1 MTAGTAPTPGTNAS
15 NIHSTGRQTSIDTGR
30 LPGMEVRGPLGG
42 RYELIDEVGRG
53 GMAVVWRARDTVLGR
68 TVAVKLLSG
77 PHAGDPES
85 RHRIRDEARA
95 AAGLSHPN
103 IAQVYDYGES
113 DDGMPYIV
121 MELIRG
127 QTLQERQAGGPL
139 APAYAMRVGAEV
151 AAALAAAH
159 ADGLAH
165 RDIKPANI
173 MLTPAGAKVVD
184 FGIAAAIRAA
194 CSEDADFEVLG
205 TPAYLAPE
213 RLTDDAVEPA
223 SDVYALGVLLYRLL
237 ANDSPWSADTTTQML
252 TAHIYIEPVPLPP
265 LPGVPDYVTGL
276 CNRCLSKDPTLR
288 PTARD
293 AAGLLAHAAGL
304 RVVEDEPVSTGSAVD
319 REPSVL
325 IRSALGPD
333 AAHGGPASG
342 SPAVP
347 QPVTGAQP
355 IAWRE
360 ASVKNPAGPRA
371 AASAQPAIRPVRPE
385 APASEPAAPQPG
397 AGAQPGVGAQPV
409 VRPVWPETPASERAA
424 PRPAASA
431 QPVAGPARSESPA
444 SEPGAPHVAARA
456 QPIARPARPETPA
469 SDSAAPLP
477 ATTAAGLRNRRVAMV
492 GGAAALVAAALL
504 WLFIPDGR
512 DAATPPPNA
521 AISAA
526 PSQGASARDA
536 SSKPASPGATA
547 TAGNATRGPAGPAA
561 GRTAEPD
568 DPAGAPTTT
577 PGGRNPTTASPTP
590 EPTATTTAAAPQ
602 ERTLT
607 STGGSVVATCP
618 SATTAEL
625 RSWSATKPYKVNDV
639 NAGPATAAVVTFK
652 HGNRRVMMTVTCT
665 AGTPSTTNTES

>member
-1 MTAGTAPTPGTNAS
+1 MIEAGAS
-15 NIHSTGRQTSIDTGR
+15 RRSAVEHAGKISGRQTGIDTGR
-30 LPGMEVRGPLGG
+30 LPGMEVRQLLGG
-42 RYELIDEVGRG
+42 RYELIEVVGRG

-68 TVAVKLLSG
+68 IVAVKLLAG
-77 PHAGDPES
+77 PHAGDPEA

-184 FGIAAAIRAA
+184 FGIAAAIREGCA
-194 CSEDADFEVLG
+194 EDAEFEVLG

-237 ANDSPWSADTTTQML
+237 ANESPWSADTTTQML
-252 TAHIYIEPVPLPP
+252 TAHVYIEPVPMPP
-265 LPGVPDYVTGL
+265 MPGVPDYVTRL

-288 PTARD
+288 PTARE
-293 AAGLLAHAAGL
+293 AAALLAHAAGL
-304 RVVEDEPVSTGSAVD
+304 RVVEDEPVSKVSAVD
-319 REPSVL
+319 SEPSVL
-325 IRSALGPD
+325 IR
-333 AAHGGPASG
+333 PAS
-342 SPAVP
+342 AH
-347 QPVTGAQP
+347 
-355 IAWRE
+355 R
-360 ASVKNPAGPRA
+360 GP
-371 AASAQPAIRPVRPE
+371 P
-385 APASEPAAPQPG
+385 PASP
-397 AGAQPGVGAQPV
+397 
-409 VRPVWPETPASERAA
+409 AA

-431 QPVAGPARSESPA
+431 QPAAGAAAQLAAAQPAAGAAAQPAAAQPAAAQRAAAQPAAGARPAGGAQPA
-444 SEPGAPHVAARA
+444 SAA
-456 QPIARPARPETPA
+456 QPASGAQPVARPARPGSPA
-469 SDSAAPLP
+469 SGSVAPLP
-477 ATTAAGLRNRRVAMV
+477 AAGLRNRRVAVV
-492 GGAAALVAAALL
+492 GGAAALLAAAALL
-504 WLFIPDGR
+504 WLFLPDGR
-512 DAATPPPNA
+512 DVAAPPVAAVSATP
-521 AISAA
+521 SL
-526 PSQGASARDA
+526 GASAREA
-536 SSKPASPGATA
+536 SSKRASPGATA
-547 TAGNATRGPAGPAA
+547 TAGGTIRGPAVPAGA
-561 GRTAEPD
+561 GTTKPN
-568 DPAGAPTTT
+568 DPAVAPTTT
-577 PGGRNPTTASPTP
+577 PGQPDPTTTSPTP
-590 EPTATTTAAAPQ
+590 EPTATTTAAPQ

-607 STGGSVVATCP
+607 STAGTVVATCP
-618 SATTAEL
+618 SASTAEL
-625 RSWSATKPYKVNDV
+625 LSWSAIKPYKVNDV

-652 HGNRRVMMTVTCT
+652 HGNDRVMMTVTCT